1 MEHGGEDGTA
11 IASTLSMSSLP
22 ASASDVADG
31 LRATGYLPGE
41 STALVSFLATQL
53 GKPIRVEGPA
63 GVGKTELA

>member
-1 MEHGGEDGTA
+1 
-11 IASTLSMSSLP
+11 MSSLP

-53 GKPIRVEGPA
+53 GKPILVEGPA
-63 GVGKTELA
+63 GVGKTELAKAMATFLCRDLVRLQ